1 MRADLCPLALFA
13 HAQRGYNIGTRLIED
28 FLARTNLPRCTDFT
42 QTAEILSKVGFKAFL
57 NVSPSI
63 NYSPTVAG
71 QGTVQEFGLLLD
83 ENPLAELAE
92 LPKDALEG
100 GLWFSN
106 VLCGVIRGALE
117 MVCSFPCP
125 PGLTPSGQ
133 ETSDTPCHL
142 TPHPLCSIIDWPIFR
157 SSCKSKSFS

>member
-1 MRADLCPLALFA
+1 MRADLCSLALFA

-57 NVSPSI
+57 NVCPSI
-63 NYSPTVAG
+63 NYSPTVSG
-71 QGTVQEFGLLLD
+71 QGTVQEFGLVLD

-117 MVCSFPCP
+117 MVRLLSLYLLPDRSITSA
-125 PGLTPSGQ
+125 LTPS
-133 ETSDTPCHL
+133 
-142 TPHPLCSIIDWPIFR
+142 
-157 SSCKSKSFS
+157 KSLGH